1 MPAVD
6 QAEMLEVLLSYCA
19 TWQTL
24 TNASS
29 TPATAA
35 LFIHQEECDDDAAY
49 PRATIVEGE
58 STSQAVAISS
68 VYSGT
73 GRLWLV
79 IDLVPDV
86 TLETRKARRT
96 WARVQVHTIKQEME
110 ALSYG
115 RTTPTGYSVSHLVL
129 KSVRVSPSRE
139 VPQIERAS
147 DDENC
152 NDQPEHVWRTELE
165 VEYGN

>member
-1 MPAVD
+1 MTVVD

-29 TPATAA
+29 DPDTAA
-35 LFIHQEECDDDAAY
+35 LSIHQYECDDDESY
-49 PRATIVEGE
+49 PRATIIEGE
-58 STSQAVAISS
+58 ATSQAVAISS

-79 IDLVPDV
+79 LDLVPDV
-86 TLETRKARRT
+86 TMETRKARRA
-96 WARVQVHTIKQEME
+96 WVRQQVFSIKAEME

-115 RTTPTGYSVSHLVL
+115 RSTPTGYSVSHLVV
-129 KSVRVSPSRE
+129 KSVRVGAPTE
-139 VPQIERAS
+139 VAQINRPT

-152 NDQPEHVWRTELE
+152 NDQPEFVWRTEIE